1 MGPCLGLPGSVPGS
15 EGAAPPPTPS
25 PPSSYQSPQ
34 APVPPAPRS
43 KPSRRLRIGTA
54 ALTRFSSSARPFP
67 SSEGLLHVV
76 VVPLEQSQTLRPPGL
91 LTGPPPLQDT
101 SSPPRRSPDPDHPKR
116 LEAHPSL
123 SSAWPC
129 LSHQAFLFPRER
141 VLSVFCQRPHG
152 LLSRVQSSE
161 GAPQDTCLTPTASSC
176 HVACGYTCGHLRPLR
191 ALARA
196 EVCPLRP
203 WVEGAPFNPEMPG
216 P

>member
-1 MGPCLGLPGSVPGS
+1 MGPCLGLSGFCARLRRGCAS
-15 EGAAPPPTPS
+15 PTPS

-54 ALTRFSSSARPFP
+54 ALTPFSSSARPFP

-101 SSPPRRSPDPDHPKR
+101 SSSPQRSPDPDHPKR

-129 LSHQAFLFPRER
+129 LSPQAFLFPRER

-152 LLSRVQSSE
+152 HPS
-161 GAPQDTCLTPTASSC
+161 
-176 HVACGYTCGHLRPLR
+176 
-191 ALARA
+191 
-196 EVCPLRP
+196 
-203 WVEGAPFNPEMPG
+203 F
-216 P
+216 